1 VDDLLVLIALA
12 LAIPVCAIAG
22 FVMALNLR
30 RRTIL
35 LEQRVR
41 TLEAQ
46 LEIIAPPPAASVPQA
61 PVTPSEQPTAAEPDS
76 PQQVEPETT
85 PPSPEPTGSVP
96 PIPIPA
102 TAPPGWDE
110 RLGSR
115 WAVWV
120 GRLALALGGLFLVRY
135 SIE

>member
-1 VDDLLVLIALA
+1 
-12 LAIPVCAIAG
+12 
-22 FVMALNLR
+22 LNLR

-46 LEIIAPPPAASVPQA
+46 LGSIATPPAASAPQA
-61 PVTPSEQPTAAEPDS
+61 PLAPSQQPTAAEPDS
-76 PQQVEPETT
+76 PQQVEPEATV
-85 PPSPEPTGSVP
+85 PPPEPTGSVP
-96 PIPIPA
+96 PIPVPA
-102 TAPPGWDE
+102 PAPPGWDE

-120 GRLALALGGLFLVRY
+120 GGLALALGGLFL
-135 SIE
+135 

>member
-61 PVTPSEQPTAAEPDS
+61 PLTPSEQPTAAQPDS
-76 PQQVEPETT
+76 PQQVELEATIASARGT
-85 PPSPEPTGSVP
+85 EEWSPAR
-96 PIPIPA
+96 PA
-102 TAPPGWDE
+102 EDYPARRP
-110 RLGSR
+110 
-115 WAVWV
+115 WAVP
-120 GRLALALGGLFLVRY
+120 RA
-135 SIE
+135 